1 MCAKGECFCDAS
13 LGYGGAECNEP
24 LCANMCAGHGECLA
38 NRQCDCEEGWGGADC
53 SDRACPINC
62 TDHGVCAPG
71 GFCVCLGGYTGL
83 ACERRTCENDCSG
96 HGRCNNGTCMCAPGY
111 TGDDCSIVL
120 CPHDCSSRGSCVNG
134 TCMCAPRWLGADCSV
149 KDCEHGRY
157 SPVKEKCVCETGFT
171 GEWCQRNDTA
181 DSCGGCSGHGTCE
194 VDSGLCNCLD
204 GYTGARCAIVVCPN
218 TCSGHGRCGS
228 YGCTCEMGWAGITCG
243 TAPEDE
249 DQIGLYSVRRKEGAL
264 RKRITD
270 AKNKDMDRLVH
281 GPQSLSPPQ
290 I

>member
-1 MCAKGECFCDAS
+1 M
-13 LGYGGAECNEP
+13 
-24 LCANMCAGHGECLA
+24 
-38 NRQCDCEEGWGGADC
+38 
-53 SDRACPINC
+53 
-62 TDHGVCAPG
+62 
-71 GFCVCLGGYTGL
+71 

-120 CPHDCSSRGSCVNG
+120 CPQDCSSRGSCVNG

-204 GYTGARCAIVVCPN
+204 GYTGARCAIVVWN
-218 TCSGHGRCGS
+218 NQEKVQIS
-228 YGCTCEMGWAGITCG
+228 YQHVLT
-243 TAPEDE
+243 
-249 DQIGLYSVRRKEGAL
+249 
-264 RKRITD
+264 
-270 AKNKDMDRLVH
+270 
-281 GPQSLSPPQ
+281 
-290 I
+290 